1 MTATQ
6 EGGDR
11 ALAEVKFTV
20 TQETTDADGKK
31 GLVLQTNRGQW
42 RIVFGKDGESLGVYD
57 TFGRHIG
64 GFTYVTDTRSQR
76 PEDYHVT
83 R

>member
-1 MTATQ
+1 MTATK

-11 ALAEVKFTV
+11 ALAEVKFSV
-20 TQETTDADGKK
+20 TQETFEAGGKK
-31 GLVLQTNRGQW
+31 GLVLQTDRGPW
-42 RIVFGKDGESLGVYD
+42 KLVFSKDGESLGIYD
-57 TFGRHIG
+57 TLGRLIG
-64 GFTYVTDTRSQR
+64 GFTYVTDTRSLQ

>member
-6 EGGDR
+6 GGGGR
-11 ALAEVKFTV
+11 ALAKVNFKV
-20 TQETTDADGKK
+20 SKETSGADGEK

-42 RIVFGKDGESLGVYD
+42 RIVFGKDGESFGVYGAL
-57 TFGRHIG
+57 GRLIG
-64 GFTYVTDTRSQR
+64 GFTYVTDTHSLQ
-76 PEDYHVT
+76 PEDYHFT